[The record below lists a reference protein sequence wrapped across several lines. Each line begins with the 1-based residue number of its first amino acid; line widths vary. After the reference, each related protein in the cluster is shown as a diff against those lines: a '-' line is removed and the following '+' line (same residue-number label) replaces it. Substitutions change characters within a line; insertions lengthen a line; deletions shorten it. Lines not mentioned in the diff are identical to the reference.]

1 MKKTRLLAALL
12 CLALLLPAFP
22 GLAASKKK
30 AAAQPRE
37 LSLWVNREMEGITL
51 DSRSGVT
58 VSLTKAALNKENVT
72 LYFQLQGG
80 KKNGSV
86 KMTGVTVGGKTV
98 KADRKKNVLDGY
110 IYSDN
115 GTVGLNLR
123 NPQLL
128 DVQFSL
134 QLAPKKGV
142 KAYTVGPFRLH
153 FEGDFTQTDTVTQI
167 SLYALER
174 GERVTLID
182 RDGVLLKLS
191 SFATKVSRFNQGE
204 DYVMHGTI
212 EYSADRNIGLTMENV
227 QINGQ
232 ACSGDAMAL
241 GNVSGETRTGLV
253 TLTLS
258 AGYGQTLP
266 PADQIQSASFS
277 LRVRA
282 DAEDLMYEAFQLTP

>member
-1 MKKTRLLAALL
+1 MKKTKLLAMLL
-12 CLALLLPAFP
+12 CLTLLLPAFP

-51 DSRSGVT
+51 DSRGGVT
-58 VSLTKAALNKENVT
+58 VSLAKAALTKENVT
-72 LYFQLQGG
+72 LYFHLQGG
-80 KKNGSV
+80 KNHGSV

-98 KADRKKNVLDGY
+98 KADRKKNILNGNL
-110 IYSDN
+110 YSDN
-115 GTVGLNLR
+115 GTVGLNLH

-142 KAYTVGPFRLH
+142 KAYTVGPFKLH
-153 FEGDFTQTDTVTQI
+153 FEGDFTKTDSAAPI
-167 SLYALER
+167 SLSALER
-174 GERVTLID
+174 GEMVTLID

-191 SFATKVSRFNQGE
+191 SFAAKASRFNQGE

-212 EYSADRNIGLTMENV
+212 EYSADRNIGLTVENV

-241 GNVSGETRTGLV
+241 GNVSGETRTGLL

-266 PADQIQSASFS
+266 PADQIQSASFA
-277 LRVRA
+277 LRVHA